1 MRTLHVPADLDS
13 LKTIREFVMQAAFDA
28 GLEPPKACRLRL
40 GVDEIAANIIQHGY
54 AQMASEQIVRVCA
67 EEDAQC
73 LKIILED
80 RGQPYDPRQVPPLES
95 FEMPLESRQVGG
107 LGLYL
112 TVNSVDRLEY
122 ERCGA
127 WNRIIVTMEKE

>member
-1 MRTLHVPADLDS
+1 MRVLHVPADLDS
-13 LKTIREFVMQAAFDA
+13 LKTIREFVMQVAFDA

-54 AQMASEQIVRVCA
+54 AQMASAQIVRVCA

-80 RGQPYDPRQVPPLES
+80 RGQPYDPRQVPPLEN

-127 WNRIIVTMEKE
+127 WNRIIVIMEKE